1 MNVEKIINEKRE
13 IIRYPFSRAYMAG
26 IRKGLRMNL
35 TELGVIIKK
44 REPRFRGGSLSDF
57 VPLAERRKRGKIFF
71 FEGLCTAHRART
83 KKAGPRKRVVR
94 HRPSARPKVKITPA
108 PLVPGVDYDENAK
121 SVSIVTKDMGL
132 CWCGPCRCRVFEDGT
147 IQYHGSTEWQSSNRQ
162 RPDFEEKRP
171 YYSTIKEEDY
181 KKALERLKKS
191 E

>member
-1 MNVEKIINEKRE
+1 MTTTTATTKRP
-13 IIRYPFSRAYMAG
+13 YNRAAHAQ
-26 IRKGLRMNL
+26 
-35 TELGVIIKK
+35 IIK
-44 REPRFRGGSLSDF
+44 
-57 VPLAERRKRGKIFF
+57 RR
-71 FEGLCTAHRART
+71 
-83 KKAGPRKRVVR
+83 
-94 HRPSARPKVKITPA
+94 RPSANPKVKITPA

-147 IQYHGSTEWQSSNRQ
+147 IQYHGTTEWQSSNRQ

-171 YYSTIKEEDY
+171 YYSTIKVEDY